1 MTSHQSASRTAFIAA
16 VFGAGL
22 MIAFQTAAKA
32 TRDALF
38 LSSHDVSLLPRMVVL
53 SALVSMVA
61 ALAASRWM
69 TRFGPGRL
77 IPVAFGLSA
86 VLLMVEFALVDAF
99 RGPIAVVLYLH
110 FGALGAVL
118 ISGFWSVVNE
128 RWDPRTAKR
137 YVGRIAAGG
146 TIGGLAG
153 GLLAERVGALLA
165 SVVAM
170 LPILAGFHVACGLLV
185 LAMRVSGPG
194 AAPPRP
200 DADARTTRSGLAT
213 IAGTPYLRGLVALVL
228 LVTVSEVV
236 IDYVFK
242 ARATE
247 VFGRGD
253 ELLRLFAL
261 FYTAVSLLTVVVQAA
276 ASRPALQRLGLT
288 RTVALLPVGAA
299 AGAMGALAVPGIVS
313 VTIARGIEAILRNGL
328 YRAGYELLFTP
339 ITPSQ
344 KRAAKTLV
352 DVGVVRIGDIVGS
365 GMVQA
370 TLLPSVAAATRTLLG
385 VAVVLSVGAIVVA
398 LRLRRG
404 YVRTLE
410 RSLLS
415 RAVQLDLSEVE
426 DAITRSTVLQSAG
439 GLGITA
445 VRPGITGTAEVA
457 AEVQIPEPASTAASL
472 DPEAR
477 QIVDLRSRE
486 TGRVRAVLEGETLS
500 PSLVPHIIP
509 LLAWDEMV
517 HDAIG
522 ALRRLAP
529 QVTGQLIDHLLDQHE
544 EFTIRRRI
552 PLVLVTCPTG
562 RAVEGLLRGLED
574 SRFEVRYRCGRVL
587 SRLLELNPKL
597 TAAEERVHEI
607 VLREVDVDRGVWES
621 HRLLDRLDD
630 EEWSPVMDE
639 LLRERANRG
648 LEHVFTILSLVMARQ
663 PLKVAFRGLHTD
675 DVLLRGTALEY
686 LETALPDRI
695 RDALWP
701 FLEDT
706 GRPRH
711 VRRSANDVL
720 ADLLA
725 SNQSIAVNL
734 EELRKRRGSGAT
746 D

>member
-1 MTSHQSASRTAFIAA
+1 MSALVAA
-16 VFGAGL
+16 AFGAGL

-38 LSSHDVSLLPRMVVL
+38 LSSYDVSLLPRMVML
-53 SALVSMVA
+53 SALVSMAA

-69 TRFGPGRL
+69 TQFGPARL

-86 VLLMVEFALVDAF
+86 ALLLVEFALVDAF

-110 FGALGAVL
+110 YGALGAVL

-153 GLLAERVGALLA
+153 GVLAERVGALLA

-170 LPILAGFHVACGLLV
+170 LPILAGFHVACAFLV
-185 LAMRVSGPG
+185 IGMRARPTGT
-194 AAPPRP
+194 AAPWP
-200 DADARTTRSGLAT
+200 DADVRTTRSGLAT
-213 IAGTPYLRGLVALVL
+213 IGATPYLRGLVALVL
-228 LVTVSEVV
+228 LLTISEVL

-242 ARATE
+242 VRATE

-253 ELLRLFAL
+253 ELLRLFAV
-261 FYTAVSLLTVVVQAA
+261 FYTAVNLLTVVVQTA

-299 AGAMGALAVPGIVS
+299 AGGLGALAVPGIVS
-313 VTIARGIEAILRNGL
+313 VTIARGLEAILRNGL

-339 ITPSQ
+339 ITPAQ

-352 DVGVVRIGDIVGS
+352 DVGVVRVGDIAGS
-365 GMVQA
+365 GLVQA
-370 TLLPSVAAATRTLLG
+370 ALLLSVAAATRTLLG
-385 VAVVLSVGAIVVA
+385 IAVVLSVGAVYVA
-398 LRLRRG
+398 LRLRTG

-410 RSLLS
+410 KSLLS
-415 RAVQLDLSEVE
+415 RAIQLDLNEVE
-426 DAITRSTVLQSAG
+426 DAITRSTVLQSAAS
-439 GLGITA
+439 LGITA
-445 VRPGITGTAEVA
+445 VGPRARATEEKTAEVQA
-457 AEVQIPEPASTAASL
+457 PEPAREAAPA
-472 DPEAR
+472 DPEVW
-477 QIVDLRSRE
+477 QIVDLRSRDVA
-486 TGRVRAVLEGETLS
+486 RVRAVLDSETIG
-500 PSLVPHIIP
+500 PSLAPHIVP
-509 LLAWDEMV
+509 LLAWDELV
-517 HDAIG
+517 HDAIA

-529 QVTGQLIDHLLDQHE
+529 QVTGQLIDHLLDQRE

-552 PLVLVTCPTG
+552 PLVLVACPTA

-574 SRFEVRYRCGRVL
+574 NRFEVRYRCGRVL

-597 TAAEERVHEI
+597 TVPRDRAYGI
-607 VLREVDVDRGVWES
+607 VLREVAVDRGVWQS
-621 HRLLDRLDD
+621 HRLLDRLED

-675 DVLLRGTALEY
+675 DTLLRGTALEY
-686 LETALPDRI
+686 LESALPEPI
-695 RDALWP
+695 REALWP

-706 GRPRH
+706 GARRH
-711 VRRSANDVL
+711 GRSAGDVL

-734 EELRKRRGSGAT
+734 EELRRKRGSSAS

>member
-1 MTSHQSASRTAFIAA
+1 MTAFVAA
-16 VFGAGL
+16 AFGAGL

-38 LSSHDVSLLPRMVVL
+38 LSSFDVSLLPRMVVL
-53 SALVSMVA
+53 SALVSMMA

-69 TRFGPGRL
+69 TRFGPARL
-77 IPVAFGLSA
+77 IPVAFGVSA
-86 VLLMVEFALVDAF
+86 ALLLVEFALVDTY

-110 FGALGAVL
+110 YGALGAVL

-170 LPILAGFHVACGLLV
+170 LPILAALHIACAFLV
-185 LAMRVSGPG
+185 VAMRTSGAGTVPSW
-194 AAPPRP
+194 P
-200 DADARTTRSGLAT
+200 DADVTTTRSGLTT
-213 IAGTPYLRGLVALVL
+213 IGATPYLRGLVALVL
-228 LVTVSEVV
+228 LLTISEVL

-253 ELLRLFAL
+253 ELLRLFAV
-261 FYTAVSLLTVVVQAA
+261 FYTGVSLLTVVVQTA

-299 AGAMGALAVPGIVS
+299 VGGLGALAVPGIVS
-313 VTIARGIEAILRNGL
+313 VTIARGVEAILRNGL

-352 DVGVVRIGDIVGS
+352 DVGVVRMGDIAGS
-365 GMVQA
+365 GLVQA
-370 TLLPSVAAATRTLLG
+370 ALLLSMAAATRTLLG
-385 VAVVLSVGAIVVA
+385 IAVVLSVGAVVVA
-398 LRLRRG
+398 LRLRTG

-410 RSLLS
+410 KSLLS
-415 RAVQLDLSEVE
+415 RAIQLDLNEVE
-426 DAITRSTVLQSAG
+426 DAITRSTVLQSAA
-439 GLGITA
+439 GLGLTA
-445 VRPGITGTAEVA
+445 VRPRVTGAAEGVAEVRA
-457 AEVQIPEPASTAASL
+457 PEPPPAAL
-472 DPEAR
+472 PQDPEVR
-477 QIVDLRSRE
+477 QVMDLRSRE
-486 TGRVRAVLEGETLS
+486 ATRVRGVLGVETLN
-500 PSLVPHIIP
+500 PALVPHIVP
-509 LLAWDEMV
+509 LLAWDELL

-529 QVTGQLIDHLLDQHE
+529 QVTGQLVDHLLDQRE

-562 RAVEGLLRGLED
+562 RAAEGLLGGLED
-574 SRFEVRYRCGRVL
+574 ARFEVRYRCGRVL
-587 SRLLELNPKL
+587 SRLLDLNPKL
-597 TAAEERVHEI
+597 TVPKDRAYAI
-607 VLREVDVDRGVWES
+607 VLREVAVDRGVWQS
-621 HRLLDRLDD
+621 HRLLDQLED
-630 EEWSPVMDE
+630 EGWSPVMDE

-675 DVLLRGTALEY
+675 DALLRGTALEY
-686 LETALPDRI
+686 LESALPEPI
-695 RDALWP
+695 REALWP

-706 GRPRH
+706 GTRRH
-711 VRRSANDVL
+711 GRSANDVL

-734 EELRKRRGSGAT
+734 EELRKKRGSSAP